1 MKYGYIIA
9 ANLLRKKTRLWLTIG
24 SFATALFLF
33 AFLAIVRDIFNAGG
47 ASIVADRLIV
57 TNRVSLLNPL
67 PLSYDDR
74 ILRIPGVKYVTH
86 LNWFAGVY
94 QDERNTFPQF
104 AVDTNNQRQVFSDY
118 VIPDD
123 QWNAFLTDRQ
133 GAIAGVQTAERF
145 HWKIGD
151 RIPIKSTLYG
161 GGTWEFNLVG
171 LYHCKRPQ
179 DIANQ
184 FWFQWDYFEE
194 KVPQFN
200 KGQVGFYF
208 LRIANPDDA
217 VRVSSAIDA
226 EFRNSPYETRTASES
241 TFIANRVKQFA
252 NIQFLIRSIGTVV
265 LFTLLLVTGNT
276 MAISIRERTA
286 ELAVFKAVGFSDR
299 LLLLLVLAE
308 SLVIALIGGALGLM
322 LASLAMPVLARALG
336 GMFPNLRISPHVVL
350 YGLAAAVLV
359 GIVSGLLPG
368 LGAMHLRIVNG
379 LRRV

>member
-67 PLSYDDR
+67 PLSYGDR